1 VNFLVEHS
9 SKVLN
14 GEEGVGGKELFYLG
28 RRRNTKVESVGMPL
42 IKRIGRLIK
51 KKLFRLT
58 PVSYLDLIPVN
69 ATNMKTAACSFSF

>member
-1 VNFLVEHS
+1 MNFLVEHS

-51 KKLFRLT
+51 KK
-58 PVSYLDLIPVN
+58 SLDLSNLDLMAVN

>member
-1 VNFLVEHS
+1 MQKDAERKFFLVILVNFLVEHS

-14 GEEGVGGKELFYLG
+14 GEEGVGRKELFYLG

-51 KKLFRLT
+51 KKFFRLKLFRLNT
-58 PVSYLDLIPVN
+58 S
-69 ATNMKTAACSFSF
+69 

>member
-1 VNFLVEHS
+1 MQREKFLVLVVIYGNFLLEHS

-42 IKRIGRLIK
+42 IKRIGRLILK
-51 KKLFRLT
+51 NFFRLR
-58 PVSYLDLIPVN
+58 
-69 ATNMKTAACSFSF
+69 SFRLNGS